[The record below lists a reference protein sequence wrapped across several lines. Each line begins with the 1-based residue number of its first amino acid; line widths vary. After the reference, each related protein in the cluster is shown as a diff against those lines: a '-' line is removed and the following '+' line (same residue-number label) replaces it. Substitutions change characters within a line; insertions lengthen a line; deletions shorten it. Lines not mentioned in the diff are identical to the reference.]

1 MIIDPVKM
9 FAECLDGLYID
20 EDIVVVHTRLIPF
33 KIKRENLEEIC
44 EILIDKIGKN
54 KTIIMPSFTYSF
66 SKKKI
71 WSYHK
76 SKSQAGMLTEY
87 FREKIADERTIHP
100 IHSVTILNNNYSISH
115 NSQSSFGKGSAWE
128 FICLNDVCNLS
139 IGVGLNGGATIC
151 HYSEEFVQVNYRSYI
166 KLEGEIFDKNNVK
179 VDKTFTYYA
188 REDGNNVTN
197 NWGIC
202 EKDLIKN
209 NIMKKR
215 IFFKDIPVCYM
226 NSKRATKFLIEKLSD
241 DKKYL
246 VEKE

>member
-1 MIIDPVKM
+1 M

-209 NIMKKR
+209 NIMKKK

>member
-1 MIIDPVKM
+1 MIIEPVKM
-9 FAECLDGLYID
+9 FTQCLEGLSID
-20 EDIVVVHTRLIPF
+20 EDIVLVHTRLTPF
-33 KIKRENLEEIC
+33 KIKRENVEELC

-71 WSYHK
+71 WDYHK
-76 SKSQAGMLTEY
+76 SKSQAGVLTEY

-100 IHSVTILNNNYSISH
+100 IHSVTILNNKYSISH
-115 NSQSSFGKGSAWE
+115 NSQSSFGKGSVWE

-151 HYSEEFVQVNYRSYI
+151 HYSEEFMQVNYRSYI
-166 KLEGEIFDKNNVK
+166 ELEGEIFDKNHSK

-188 REDGNNVTN
+188 RKNEGNINN
-197 NWGIC
+197 NWDIC

-226 NSKRATKFLIEKLSD
+226 NSKKATNFLIEKLSH
-241 DKKYL
+241 DKDYL
-246 VEKE
+246 VEK